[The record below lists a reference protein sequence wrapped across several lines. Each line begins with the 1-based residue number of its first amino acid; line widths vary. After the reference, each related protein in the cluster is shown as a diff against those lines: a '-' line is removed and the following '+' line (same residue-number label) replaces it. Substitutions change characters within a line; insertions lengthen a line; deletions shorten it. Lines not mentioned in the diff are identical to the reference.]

1 MASKVPKY
9 ALISVYNKKEIIG
22 FSKQLIEAGYQII
35 ATDGTGQ
42 ELKKQSIPFVSCQNI
57 SGNPE
62 CFDGYM
68 KTMSF
73 SIEAGMLFDRTN
85 QVHRREAKRFNVKQI
100 DIVVCNF
107 FPVEEIIKKSKTKDA
122 KEVSR
127 NFDFGGPTM
136 VRVAAQNFKNITVI
150 VDPVDYQKIGKALL
164 SNALTDKLKCH
175 LATKAFKYVLAY
187 DVKIVRYLNNK

>member
-1 MASKVPKY
+1 MASKVARY
-9 ALISVYNKKEIIG
+9 ALISVYNKKGIIG
-22 FSKQLIEAGYQII
+22 FSKQLIEVGYKII

-42 ELKKQSIPFVSCQNI
+42 ELKKQNTPFISCQKV

-85 QVHRREAKRFNVKQI
+85 SVHIKEAKKFSVKHI

-107 FPVEEIIKKSKTKDA
+107 FPVEEIIKKSKTKDMN
-122 KEVSR
+122 EVSR

-136 VRVAAQNFKNITVI
+136 VRVAAQNFKNIVVA
-150 VDPVDYQKIGKALL
+150 VDPVDYKKIRKAL
-164 SNALTDKLKCH
+164 STNTLTDKLRYH
-175 LATKAFKYVLAY
+175 LAAKAFRYILDY
-187 DVKIVRYLNNK
+187 DTEVVGYLNNK